1 MNAQTLMAH
10 AWTRCKWVVQA
21 EAESGTR
28 SSPSHLWNSP
38 IAHPIVP
45 LPTWHGEKEPLK
57 IPHVHSRLKIRTLR
71 FFPPRTQAR
80 PEIRGSVLPPC
91 RPLSCTPSPSARKA
105 GEAKNTRGSEDVEA
119 VGKNTYRQSS
129 AVIICA
135 EVSCCSSFSSTK
147 TRRYSDKR
155 NEVQHHQSTP
165 QRLG

>member
-1 MNAQTLMAH
+1 M
-10 AWTRCKWVVQA
+10 
-21 EAESGTR
+21 
-28 SSPSHLWNSP
+28 NSP
-38 IAHPIVP
+38 LIKSSVYTTSEVP
-45 LPTWHGEKEPLK
+45 CA
-57 IPHVHSRLKIRTLR
+57 V
-71 FFPPRTQAR
+71 
-80 PEIRGSVLPPC
+80 
-91 RPLSCTPSPSARKA
+91 PSPSARKA

-147 TRRYSDKR
+147 TRRYSDKI